1 MKVLINISDDIYNMV
16 INTRTYG
23 QYRFNSTK
31 AIKNG
36 IAFSDN
42 ATIADVIKA
51 LFGEGEEQVVYS
63 LLGSRRC
70 IEFAPDSV
78 KNTKDAYGFHTMG
91 MIFSE
96 DLWHAPYNGGL
107 ISEEHR

>member
-1 MKVLINISDDIYNMV
+1 MKVIIDIPDDIYNMV
-16 INTRTYG
+16 VNTGTYG
-23 QYRFNSTK
+23 LYRFNSTK

-63 LLGSRRC
+63 LLGSKRC

-78 KNTKDAYGFHTMG
+78 ENTKDAYGFHTMG

-96 DLWHAPYNGGL
+96 DLWHAPYGG
-107 ISEEHR
+107 IVDEDRNT

>member
-1 MKVLINISDDIYNMV
+1 MKIVIDIPEHDYNVVRRYVKGDGHETMSEP
-16 INTRTYG
+16 ITE
-23 QYRFNSTK
+23 

-78 KNTKDAYGFHTMG
+78 NNTKDAYGFHTMG

-96 DLWHAPYNGGL
+96 DLWHAPYGG
-107 ISEEHR
+107 IVNEE